1 MDTNQYRDIT
11 MCVYVHHTQTH
22 THTDTHTG
30 IYLWFLQR
38 NRKDLETKE
47 CSYKGW
53 RRKAEASEA
62 LLNTSFYQFALCNH
76 TILYTGKTEGKKAL
90 IPQPSSQLPVRHHSR
105 RASVT
110 RGQVTTALSHVWSL
124 PKPNRITLRSTSLP
138 GHDIPVTD
146 HLRAG
151 LASHARLER

>member
-90 IPQPSSQLPVRHHSR
+90 IPTSCK
-105 RASVT
+105 ASLK
-110 RGQVTTALSHVWSL
+110 ASLS
-124 PKPNRITLRSTSLP
+124 NQGP
-138 GHDIPVTD
+138 GHDSFVSRVESPQTQQN
-146 HLRAG
+146 HPEKYQSSWSR
-151 LASHARLER
+151 HPCN